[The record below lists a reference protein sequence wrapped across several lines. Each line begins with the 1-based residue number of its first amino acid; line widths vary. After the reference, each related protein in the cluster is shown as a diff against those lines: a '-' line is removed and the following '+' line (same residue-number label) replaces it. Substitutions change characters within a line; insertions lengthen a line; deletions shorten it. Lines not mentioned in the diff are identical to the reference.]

1 MTQSKRKADAES
13 SGYESGDDRVDSE
26 ASVSGEQI
34 SGPTSTSNH
43 KRLKSL
49 GAGVLSTENPSTL
62 SGQGGTIEDAAMPEI
77 PKRNYH
83 INDPPVGRPVRI
95 YADGVFDLF
104 HLGFVLLYVKY
115 EQKLTHIDICD
126 NWNKRRKLSQMCI
139 SWSACQMIRKHT
151 QGKV

>member
-26 ASVSGEQI
+26 TSASAEQI
-34 SGPTSTSNH
+34 SGPVSTGSH

-49 GAGVLSTENPSTL
+49 GAGIPSTENPSTL
-62 SGQGGTIEDAAMPEI
+62 TGQGGTIEDAAMPEI
-77 PKRNYH
+77 PKRKYH

-104 HLGFVLLYVKY
+104 HLGYV
-115 EQKLTHIDICD
+115 D
-126 NWNKRRKLSQMCI
+126 N
-139 SWSACQMIRKHT
+139 
-151 QGKV
+151 